1 MVRLLSGNE
10 FCFMVFL
17 WCKRSGRDGLSFC
30 AGWHVV
36 LLQMHHGQLCPCIDP
51 LSPWGNWA
59 GSGAAGLPVL
69 VSSSLRSLIHWSQF
83 KTYRELWAHTM
94 TWKQLYSNASSNS
107 PSFPLGSLVT
117 SGNWLSFLNFNILN
131 LYKIQSDLW
140 FGLDK
145 ICDTIKYIKSH
156 VGQKKIKTKEKY
168 KTSGSLPLWGSLT
181 LWVWQKLLLD
191 IV

>member
-10 FCFMVFL
+10 FCFWFSYDVRGVEEMV
-17 WCKRSGRDGLSFC
+17 SASVQ
-30 AGWHVV
+30 GWHVV

-145 ICDTIKYIKSH
+145 ICDTIKNTSSLMLD
-156 VGQKKIKTKEKY
+156 KE
-168 KTSGSLPLWGSLT
+168 
-181 LWVWQKLLLD
+181 D
-191 IV
+191 